1 MHKLSLRASLHQPC
15 RVDGSYWRAV
25 RGSQKNEPLGDFD
38 WGNHNLVAM
47 VFYGEKFTDS
57 VQAGLEKREIS

>member
-1 MHKLSLRASLHQPC
+1 M
-15 RVDGSYWRAV
+15 
-25 RGSQKNEPLGDFD
+25 RGSQKNEPLSDFD

-57 VQAGLEKREIS
+57 IQAGLEKREIS